1 MVQQYIMLL
10 RWTEQGIRNFKDT
23 TRRADSAKREAE
35 RIGGKLTLYWTFG
48 EYDLVCILEAP
59 NDEAA
64 MEFGLKVGSFGNVRT
79 TTLKAFTEE
88 EIAGVVKKLSKVFR
102 SICLSI
108 NASLWRIELCLRK
121 LLSWLRSWV
130 QIPYN
135 SLRLIW

>member
-1 MVQQYIMLL
+1 MIIAIEDATKKLKFSSGFFLQYMVTRKQYYIMLL

-23 TRRADSAKREAE
+23 TRRADAAKREAE

-64 MEFGLKVGSFGNVRT
+64 MEFGLKVGSLGNVRT

-88 EIAGVVKKLSKVFR
+88 EIAGVVKKLS
-102 SICLSI
+102 
-108 NASLWRIELCLRK
+108 
-121 LLSWLRSWV
+121 
-130 QIPYN
+130 
-135 SLRLIW
+135 

>member
-1 MVQQYIMLL
+1 MTTEDTSEKVKFYSRSFLQYMAQHYIMLL

-23 TRRADSAKREAE
+23 TRRADAAKREAE

-79 TTLKAFTEE
+79 TTLRAFTEE
-88 EIAGVVKKLSKVFR
+88 EIARVVGKLV
-102 SICLSI
+102 
-108 NASLWRIELCLRK
+108 
-121 LLSWLRSWV
+121 
-130 QIPYN
+130 
-135 SLRLIW
+135 